1 MANPLISVIIPNFC
15 HASYLDQRIQSVLNQ
30 TYNNFEVI
38 ILDDCSPDNGA
49 SKAVIEKYRD
59 NPYVSHIIYNEH
71 NSGSTF
77 KQWNKGFELA
87 KGEIIWIAES
97 DDYCELNFLET
108 LMPCWEKYPNC
119 SVIQSATV
127 YIDSNSVRLQPEI
140 QYSGDVEYISGR
152 EFIKRRLVCSNFY
165 IPNASAVT
173 FRKDVALSLE
183 KDYMTFKSSGDS
195 LFWIHMLEKGDI
207 CTVYKPLN
215 YFRQHQNKVSS
226 KKEVDG
232 TQCKENF
239 RIFQYLKSKGY
250 IRTIIKNDAFRF
262 YWRYITTYNFESE
275 EVRKELL
282 HLWFPWWKRNSIYL
296 FYTKVYNRLYYFLNN

>member
-1 MANPLISVIIPNFC
+1 MNSPLVSVIIPNYC
-15 HASYLDQRIQSVLNQ
+15 HAKYLDQRIQSVLEQ
-30 TYNNFEVI
+30 TYQNYEVI

-49 SKAVIEKYRD
+49 SKTVIEKYRD
-59 NPYVSHIIYNEH
+59 NPHVSHIVYNEQ

-97 DDYCELNFLET
+97 DDYCESNFLEM
-108 LMPCWEKYPNC
+108 LMPFWEKYPKC

-127 YIDSNSVRLQPEI
+127 YIDSNSIWLQPERKF
-140 QYSGDVEYISGR
+140 SENVEYLSGG

-173 FRKDVALSLE
+173 FRKNVALSLE

-207 CTVYKPLN
+207 CTVDKPLN
-215 YFRQHQNKVSS
+215 FFRQHKNKVSS

-232 TQCKENF
+232 TQCKENY
-239 RIFQYLKSKGY
+239 RIFTYLKSKGY
-250 IRTIIKNDAFRF
+250 IRTIIKNEAFGF
-262 YWRYITTYNFESE
+262 YWRYITTYNFKSE

-282 HLWFPWWKRNSIYL
+282 RLWFPWWQRNTLYL
-296 FYTKVYNRLYYFLNN
+296 FYTKLYSRLYHYINN